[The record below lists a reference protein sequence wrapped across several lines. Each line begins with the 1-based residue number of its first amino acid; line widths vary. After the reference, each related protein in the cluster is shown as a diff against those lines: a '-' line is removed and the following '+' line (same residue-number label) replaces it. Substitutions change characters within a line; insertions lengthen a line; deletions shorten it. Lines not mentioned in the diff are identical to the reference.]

1 MVPESG
7 PQPTINWG
15 QCPQLEPTIQEKMNK
30 ANVITKCLEVTP
42 VPQNLTRDTVERHR
56 EAVAACALQ
65 MEGWFTP
72 DIRYR
77 YEKAESEIKS
87 KRLPGGVESKVLQ
100 YHTQCKQE
108 AEEKY
113 PHSTQTVIHQIQL
126 YQACMD
132 YFISEACGIEVR
144 MPQQSPTPGS
154 GQASA
159 FPQAQSSGSFNPGFQ
174 G

>member
-1 MVPESG
+1 MAPEPGS

-72 DIRYR
+72 DIRYK
-77 YEKAESEIKS
+77 YEKAESEIRS
-87 KRLPGGVESKVLQ
+87 KKLPSGVETKVLQ

-144 MPQQSPTPGS
+144 MPTPQQSGPQS
-154 GQASA
+154 G
-159 FPQAQSSGSFNPGFQ
+159 PQGGFNPGFQ

>member
-1 MVPESG
+1 MAPEPGS
-7 PQPTINWG
+7 PQPKINWG
-15 QCPQLEPTIQEKMNK
+15 QCPQLEPSLQEKMKK

-42 VPQNLTRDTVERHR
+42 IPQNLTRDTVERHR

-72 DIRYR
+72 EITYR

-87 KRLPGGVESKVLQ
+87 KRLPAQVENKVLG
-100 YHTQCKQE
+100 YHSQCKQE

-132 YFISEACGIEVR
+132 YFISEACGIEVI
-144 MPQQSPTPGS
+144 MSPQPQQGGGGFGGPQQGGFG
-154 GQASA
+154 GQ
-159 FPQAQSSGSFNPGFQ
+159 PPFQ

>member
-1 MVPESG
+1 MGPEPGS

-15 QCPQLEPTIQEKMNK
+15 QCPQLEPTLQEKMNK

-56 EAVAACALQ
+56 ESVAACALQ

-72 DIRYR
+72 DVRYR
-77 YEKAESEIKS
+77 YEKAESEIRS
-87 KRLPGGVESKVLQ
+87 KKMPISVETKVLQ

-132 YFISEACGIEVR
+132 YFISEACGIEVK
-144 MPQQSPTPGS
+144 MPAPGGHQSQGS
-154 GQASA
+154 QG
-159 FPQAQSSGSFNPGFQ
+159 GFNPQFQ

>member
-1 MVPESG
+1 M
-7 PQPTINWG
+7 
-15 QCPQLEPTIQEKMNK
+15 QEKMTK

-72 DIRYR
+72 DIKYK

-87 KRLPGGVESKVLQ
+87 KRLPAAVETKVLQ
-100 YHTQCKQE
+100 YHLQCKQE

-113 PHSTQTVIHQIQL
+113 PHSAQTVIHQIQL

-144 MPQQSPTPGS
+144 MSQNSPNGPSGGSFSQPAPQ
-154 GQASA
+154 SA
-159 FPQAQSSGSFNPGFQ
+159 GGSFNPSFQ

>member
-1 MVPESG
+1 MQPEPG
-7 PQPTINWG
+7 TPQPTINWG
-15 QCPQLEPTIQEKMNK
+15 QCPQLEPTMQEKINK

-42 VPQNLTRDTVERHR
+42 VPQNLTRETVERHR

-87 KRLPGGVESKVLQ
+87 KKLPLNVETKVIQ
-100 YHTQCKQE
+100 YHGQCKQE

-144 MPQQSPTPGS
+144 MPQLSPQPQQS
-154 GQASA
+154 GQ
-159 FPQAQSSGSFNPGFQ
+159 QFNPAFQ